1 MSEFREAHRNILYA
15 IVITAICATLT
26 SLIWTEA
33 ASADGNGELTFVE
46 VEKDGVGGV
55 DGLYGVIS
63 VTVSPDGKYVYSAS
77 VTDGAVA
84 AFGRNATTG
93 ELTFVEDEK
102 DGTGGVD
109 EFDRAASIA
118 LNPDGKRLYAA
129 AKNDDALA
137 VFSQNA
143 MVGNLTFIEIVEDG
157 EGGNG
162 LDGAISVTV
171 SPDGNHVYAT
181 SNQDHTVTMFIRNGT
196 TGNLTFV
203 EAQEDGV

>member
-1 MSEFREAHRNILYA
+1 M
-15 IVITAICATLT
+15 
-26 SLIWTEA
+26 
-33 ASADGNGELTFVE
+33 TFVE

-63 VTVSPDGKYVYSAS
+63 VTVSPDGKYVHSAS

-102 DGTGGVD
+102 GGTGGVD
-109 EFDRAASIA
+109 GFDRAASIA
-118 LNPDGKRLYAA
+118 LNPDGKRLYVA
-129 AKNDDALA
+129 AKSDDALA

-162 LDGAISVTV
+162 LYGAISVTV

-181 SNQDHTVTMFIRNGT
+181 SNQDHTLTVFIRNGT

-203 EAQEDGV
+203 EAQKDGV

>member
-1 MSEFREAHRNILYA
+1 M
-15 IVITAICATLT
+15 
-26 SLIWTEA
+26 
-33 ASADGNGELTFVE
+33 E

-55 DGLYGVIS
+55 AGLYGVIS

-109 EFDRAASIA
+109 GFDRAASIA
-118 LNPDGKRLYAA
+118 LNPDGKHLYVA

-157 EGGNG
+157 EGGDG
-162 LDGAISVTV
+162 LDGPTSVTV
-171 SPDGNHVYAT
+171 SPRGNHVYAT
-181 SNQDHTVTMFIRNGT
+181 SNLDHTLTVFIRNGT

-203 EAQEDGV
+203 EAQKDGV

>member
-1 MSEFREAHRNILYA
+1 M
-15 IVITAICATLT
+15 
-26 SLIWTEA
+26 
-33 ASADGNGELTFVE
+33 TFVE

-63 VTVSPDGKYVYSAS
+63 VTVSPDGKYVYSAY
-77 VTDGAVA
+77 VTDDAVA

-109 EFDRAASIA
+109 GFDRAASIA
-118 LNPDGKRLYAA
+118 LNPDGKRLYVA

-157 EGGNG
+157 EGGDG
-162 LDGAISVTV
+162 LDGATSVTV
-171 SPDGNHVYAT
+171 SPDGDHVYAT
-181 SNQDHTVTMFIRNGT
+181 SNQDHTLTVFIRNGT
-196 TGNLTFV
+196 TGNLAFV
-203 EAQEDGV
+203 EAQKDGV

>member
-1 MSEFREAHRNILYA
+1 M
-15 IVITAICATLT
+15 
-26 SLIWTEA
+26 
-33 ASADGNGELTFVE
+33 TFVE
-46 VEKDGVGGV
+46 GEKDGVGGV
-55 DGLYGVIS
+55 AGLYGVIS

-109 EFDRAASIA
+109 GFDRAASIA
-118 LNPDGKRLYAA
+118 LSPDGKHLYVA

-143 MVGNLTFIEIVEDG
+143 MVGNLTFIEMVEDG
-157 EGGNG
+157 EG
-162 LDGAISVTV
+162 VTD
-171 SPDGNHVYAT
+171 STAPHRSMSAQTATMSMLQATKITLSQCSSGTGRQAT
-181 SNQDHTVTMFIRNGT
+181 SPSLKPRRTAS
-196 TGNLTFV
+196 
-203 EAQEDGV
+203 EASKD